1 MGVPE
6 FMPHA
11 KRLNTLFVLLVGCQ
25 LASAAGTADAGSGEI
40 SGARLA
46 AKSEPAPHAAAA
58 QNPVAAG
65 HDSSLTSEASP
76 GVDVAAM
83 KDPLLPAVMS
93 PGEKLMW
100 GKNGFMRKIGA
111 FPLTEESRERE
122 MSLRRT
128 MLTVHEVGG
137 FITLAS
143 MLTTVVYGQLTLN
156 GNLRLGE
163 THQAWAT
170 ATIISY
176 FTTAALSL
184 LSPPPMV
191 RRNEWNTV
199 SIHKGLAFVHF
210 TGMILTPLLAD
221 GIAME
226 ERGSSS
232 PAKIDRDK
240 ARIHQVSGYITTATF
255 AAAMMVITF

>member
-1 MGVPE
+1 MAE
-6 FMPHA
+6 DA
-11 KRLNTLFVLLVGCQ
+11 A
-25 LASAAGTADAGSGEI
+25 ASKPVD
-40 SGARLA
+40 
-46 AKSEPAPHAAAA
+46 HAAARQA
-58 QNPVAAG
+58 PAPAK
-65 HDSSLTSEASP
+65 DSLKTPEASP
-76 GVDVAAM
+76 APDMAALQ
-83 KDPLLPAVMS
+83 DPLLPAIMS

-100 GKNGFMRKIGA
+100 GKNGLMRKIGA
-111 FPLTEESRERE
+111 FPLTEESREKE

-128 MLTVHEVGG
+128 MLTVHEIGG

-156 GNLRLGE
+156 GNLSLGE

-176 FTTAALSL
+176 FTTASLSL

-199 SIHKGLAFVHF
+199 SIHKGLAIIHF

-221 GIAME
+221 GIAQE

-232 PAKIDRDK
+232 PAKINRDK
-240 ARIHQVSGYITTATF
+240 AHIHQISGYITTATF